1 MSIQHWL
8 NIIEIFIYLWP
19 SRHVIYMWY
28 GYCMLLSNWKSKSY
42 QIMSQAF
49 FGMIWDGLACLSTI
63 VMICDDPLYPH
74 ISPWYPHMSPWYPH
88 DIPMISP
95 WYPHDIPMI
104 SPWYPRCTTIQPF
117 LLLKS
122 KSPFL
127 LVESPYWGIVYNWL
141 HHMCQGQD
149 MVYEYI

>member
-95 WYPHDIPMI
+95 WYPHDIPVVPPFNHSCCLSLSHHFCWLNHHI
-104 SPWYPRCTTIQPF
+104 GGLFIIGFTTCARVKTWYMSIYS
-117 LLLKS
+117 L
-122 KSPFL
+122 
-127 LVESPYWGIVYNWL
+127 
-141 HHMCQGQD
+141 
-149 MVYEYI
+149 